1 LGDFEEDLESVV
13 FSVLDVVEAEVEL
26 GEFLE
31 IFDGEELS
39 DSTDVV
45 VAEEQKLEPVDG
57 LEANQLLYL
66 VLGQIESSK

>member
-1 LGDFEEDLESVV
+1 MGDFEEDLESVV
-13 FSVLDVVEAEVEL
+13 FSVLDVIEAEVEL

-45 VAEEQKLEPVDG
+45 VAEEQELEPVDG
-57 LEANQLLYL
+57 LEADQLLYL